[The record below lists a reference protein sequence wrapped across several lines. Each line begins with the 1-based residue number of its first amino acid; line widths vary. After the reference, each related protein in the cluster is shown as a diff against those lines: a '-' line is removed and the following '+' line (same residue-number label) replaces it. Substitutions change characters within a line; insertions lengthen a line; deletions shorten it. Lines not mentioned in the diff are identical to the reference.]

1 MVEATRPVARRT
13 RIKICGLTREADVEA
28 AVLAGA
34 DAIGFVLYEKSPRA
48 VTPARALALASRLPA
63 TVTPVLL
70 LVNQDTTDLIAN
82 FQDSA
87 RARARFVLQFHGDE
101 TPAQCDAS
109 GLPYWRAARIPRGAE
124 ASFDLVEFS
133 SQYPRAQAVV
143 VDAHVE
149 GYGGGGK
156 TFDWTAI
163 PWSHPQLSASSRI
176 VLSGGLSPANV
187 AEAVERVRPWVV
199 DVSSGVEL
207 DGSSGGTQKGLK
219 DPKKIIEFISAV
231 RRADALSSKS

>member
-1 MVEATRPVARRT
+1 MAEAISPTMRRT
-13 RIKICGLTREADVEA
+13 RIKICGLTREADVDA
-28 AVLAGA
+28 AVRAGA

-48 VTPARALALASRLPA
+48 VTASRALELAARLPA
-63 TVTPVLL
+63 SVTPVLL
-70 LVNQDTTDLIAN
+70 LVNQETLDLIARN
-82 FQDSA
+82 PYLA
-87 RARARFVLQFHGDE
+87 RAESRFILQFHGDE

-124 ASFDLVEFS
+124 SSFDLIEFS
-133 SQYPRAQAVV
+133 SQYPRARAIV

-156 TFDWTAI
+156 TFDWTVI

-187 AEAVERVRPWVV
+187 VEAIERVRPWAV

-207 DGSSGGTQKGLK
+207 DAPGGGTQKGLK